1 MQRKRSVPHTFTG
14 NIAAEKAKLEERAA
28 ALSHGP
34 EKDQLLRRIRQLDT
48 AERMSDWLKSP
59 GLKAPE

>member
-14 NIAAEKAKLEERAA
+14 NIAAEKAKLEEQAA

-34 EKDQLLRRIRQLDT
+34 EKDQLLRRIR
-48 AERMSDWLKSP
+48 
-59 GLKAPE
+59 